1 VAACNA
7 SFRSPDYLSEME
19 TMSEAGRARSARPR
33 LRVAGKDDDVTL
45 RDVEVCTEVLTRLL
59 SSESNRVA
67 WLMGFL
73 VGSQLG
79 ATEANL
85 T

>member
-1 VAACNA
+1 
-7 SFRSPDYLSEME
+7 
-19 TMSEAGRARSARPR
+19 
-33 LRVAGKDDDVTL
+33 VAGKDDEVSMH
-45 RDVEVCTEVLTRLL
+45 DVEVCTEVLTRLL

-79 ATEANL
+79 ATGTGL
-85 T
+85 S

>member
-1 VAACNA
+1 MNA
-7 SFRSPDYLSEME
+7 SEKPGAPRPHLNIAGG
-19 TMSEAGRARSARPR
+19 EAEISAS
-33 LRVAGKDDDVTL
+33 
-45 RDVEVCTEVLTRLL
+45 DVEICTEVLTRLL

-79 ATEANL
+79 VDATGLA
-85 T
+85 